1 MSITAAA
8 LVLAWLCLILLAF
21 ALAGV
26 LRQVRGVQAELASLG
41 ASSVRGPGRGV
52 LVGRTVPA
60 LSTGTVSAVLV
71 IDPGCSRCGP
81 IFEEFGSVAALR
93 GSLHCSALSFRRGE
107 HWPSSAAVPL
117 RIDGE
122 LYADLEVPWS
132 PALLVI
138 APDGTVL
145 RAAPLRSPE
154 DLRVQIQQIDAGLI
168 GRSTG
173 GSTGE
178 STGESTGGP
187 TAPPRT
193 AAGSGG

>member
-21 ALAGV
+21 ALSGV
-26 LRQVRGVQAELASLG
+26 LRQVRGLQAELALLG
-41 ASSVRGPGRGV
+41 APGRGV

-122 LYADLEVPWS
+122 LYADLDVPWS

-145 RAAPLRSPE
+145 RAAPLHSPE
-154 DLRVQIQQIDAGLI
+154 DLRVQIQQIDAGLTGRST

-173 GSTGE
+173 GPAS
-178 STGESTGGP
+178 
-187 TAPPRT
+187 PPHAT
-193 AAGSGG
+193 AGS

>member
-26 LRQVRGVQAELASLG
+26 LQQLRGVQAELASLG
-41 ASSVRGPGRGV
+41 GASALGASSLGGPGRDV

-81 IFEEFGSVAALR
+81 IFEEFGSMAATR
-93 GSLHCSALSFRRGE
+93 GSLHCSALSFRRAE
-107 HWPSSAAVPL
+107 HWPGSDAVPL
-117 RIDGE
+117 WIDGE
-122 LYADLEVPWS
+122 LYADLDVPWS

-138 APDGTVL
+138 APDGTIL

-154 DLRVQIQQIDAGLI
+154 DLRVQIQQIDAGLTEVP
-168 GRSTG
+168 TG
-173 GSTGE
+173 GSTG
-178 STGESTGGP
+178 
-187 TAPPRT
+187 PPHAT
-193 AAGSGG
+193 AGS

>member
-41 ASSVRGPGRGV
+41 ASSLGGPGRGV

-81 IFEEFGSVAALR
+81 IFEEFGSVAATR
-93 GSLHCSALSFRRGE
+93 GSLHCCALSFRRAE
-107 HWPSSAAVPL
+107 HWPGSDAVPL
-117 RIDGE
+117 WIDGE
-122 LYADLEVPWS
+122 LYADLDVPWS

-138 APDGTVL
+138 APDGTIL

-154 DLRVQIQQIDAGLI
+154 DLRVQIQQIDAGL
-168 GRSTG
+168 
-173 GSTGE
+173 
-178 STGESTGGP
+178 GP
-187 TAPPRT
+187 TGPPHAT
-193 AAGSGG
+193 AGS

>member
-1 MSITAAA
+1 MSITDAA

-21 ALAGV
+21 ALSGV
-26 LRQVRGVQAELASLG
+26 LRQVRGLQAELALLG
-41 ASSVRGPGRGV
+41 APGRGV

-107 HWPSSAAVPL
+107 HWPSSAVVPL
-117 RIDGE
+117 RIDGG
-122 LYADLEVPWS
+122 LYADLDVPWS

-138 APDGTVL
+138 APDGTIL

-154 DLRVQIQQIDAGLI
+154 DLRVQIQQIDAGLA

-173 GSTGE
+173 KSTGK
-178 STGESTGGP
+178 STGGP
-187 TAPPRT
+187 
-193 AAGSGG
+193 AGSPHATAGS